1 MWIFLASADIGG
13 AQREREH
20 SEPWFKKERVC
31 SPKCVWLLGG
41 FQRYHAADFWFR
53 GSWLNDPSLF
63 CPTSGRLI
71 DNSSNIS
78 VLAEHK
84 AQRHVSTLFLSGGT
98 LLIMIP
104 WDIVCECACVR
115 RIRTL
120 QPLFCRGIRIIR
132 SGGDIWRGKW
142 IDYDRRRRHRHSY
155 HGSSEAQL
163 G

>member
-1 MWIFLASADIGG
+1 M
-13 AQREREH
+13 
-20 SEPWFKKERVC
+20 
-31 SPKCVWLLGG
+31 
-41 FQRYHAADFWFR
+41 
-53 GSWLNDPSLF
+53 
-63 CPTSGRLI
+63 I

-84 AQRHVSTLFLSGGT
+84 AQKHVSILFLSVGT
-98 LLIMIP
+98 LLIMIL

-142 IDYDRRRRHRHSY
+142 IDYDRRRRRHSY
-155 HGSSEAQL
+155 IRSVAAAMKDEKALSVSGFSDVVQT
-163 G
+163 